1 MAGLSRLSGTG
12 RGSLPIFPAGDK
24 SSVTPYYNYDNNE
37 SAYVHLPAFT
47 GGTSAGGSIRILQN
61 STTSFNARL
70 YDKDG
75 TQLTSGVWNGG
86 LTYSEAAGSSLSGS
100 PKFIGCYMDE
110 TENLWYVLVTEPVSP
125 NRWYF
130 SKINE
135 AGTVTAV
142 GNAECIAGLNGL
154 WYGNDAT
161 GPLYRVG
168 GDGSGNFAISA
179 AGLQGGSSSAGVPY
193 RGTTVTISASDASLS
208 YSSGLMP
215 SAYGAGTYLRSPI
228 FGPTGNGIIGG
239 AISNISYTQG
249 PPLVT
254 GPYGSIGNTTT
265 GRFAT
270 NIYFGS
276 PATNGF
282 PTGNSSF
289 IIYRSRR
296 KYIFSVY
303 GNAFNGAPAV
313 YDEEEVH
320 AWLENLAVYYGIL

>member
-1 MAGLSRLSGTG
+1 MAGLTRLSGSG
-12 RGSLPIFPAGDK
+12 RGSLPMFPSGDK

-61 STTSFNARL
+61 SVNSFSARL

-75 TQLTSGVWNGG
+75 GQLTSGVWNSDM
-86 LTYSEAAGSSLSGS
+86 TIAEIAGSANADRLA
-100 PKFIGCYMDE
+100 GCYMDE
-110 TENLWYVLVTEPVSP
+110 TDNLWYVLTIDTTTSP
-125 NRWYF
+125 NTYYF
-130 SKINE
+130 SKVNE
-135 AGTVTAV
+135 AGTVTTI
-142 GNAECIAGLNGL
+142 GNAQGIAGINGI
-154 WYGNDAT
+154 WYGSDST

-179 AGLQGGSSSAGVPY
+179 AGPQGGSSATGVPY
-193 RGTTVTISASDASLS
+193 RGTTVTISASDGSLS

-215 SAYGAGTYLRSPI
+215 SAYGAGTYLKTPI

-239 AISNISYTQG
+239 AISNLSYTQS
-249 PPLVT
+249 PPYAI
-254 GPYGSIGNTTT
+254 GPYGAIGNTTT
-265 GRFAT
+265 GRFIT
-270 NIYFGS
+270 NAHFGS
-276 PATNGF
+276 PATNGY
-282 PTGNSSF
+282 PTGASSF

-303 GNAFNGAPAV
+303 GNQFAGAPAV

-320 AWLENLAVYYGIL
+320 AWLDNLAVYYGIL

>member
-1 MAGLSRLSGTG
+1 M
-12 RGSLPIFPAGDK
+12 FPSGDK

-61 STTSFNARL
+61 SVTSFSARL

-75 TQLTSGVWNGG
+75 TQLTSGVWNADI
-86 LTYSEAAGSSLSGS
+86 TFAEAAGTALSGS
-100 PKFIGCYMDE
+100 PRFVGCYMDE
-110 TENLWYVLVTEPVSP
+110 TENLWYVLINEPTSP
-125 NRWYF
+125 NRWYL

-142 GNAECIAGLNGL
+142 GNAQTIAGINGL
-154 WYGNDAT
+154 WYGSDAT
-161 GPLYRVG
+161 GPMYRVG

-179 AGLQGGSSSAGVPY
+179 AGVAGGSAAAGVPY
-193 RGTTVTISASDASLS
+193 RGTTVTISATDGSLS

-215 SAYGAGTYLRSPI
+215 SAYGAGTYLKTPI

-239 AISNISYTQG
+239 AISNLSYTQS
-249 PPLVT
+249 PPYVI
-254 GPYGSIGNTTT
+254 GPYGAIGNTTT
-265 GRFAT
+265 GRFIT
-270 NIYFGS
+270 NAHFGS
-276 PATNGF
+276 PATNGY
-282 PTGNSSF
+282 PTGASSF

-303 GNAFNGAPAV
+303 GNQFAGAPAV

-320 AWLENLAVYYGIL
+320 AWLDNLAGYYGIL